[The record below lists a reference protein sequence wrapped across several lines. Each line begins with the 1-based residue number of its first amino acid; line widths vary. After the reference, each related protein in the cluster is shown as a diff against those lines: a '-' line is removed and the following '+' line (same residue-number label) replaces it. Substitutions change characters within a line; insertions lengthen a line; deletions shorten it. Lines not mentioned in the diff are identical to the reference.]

1 MAAKKKTGRITV
13 AMQCKECG
21 MTGYHTNLNKATTGK
36 LELKKY
42 CKKDKKRTVHVSR
55 EKLK

>member
-1 MAAKKKTGRITV
+1 MAAKKKTGRIIV

-21 MTGYHTNLNKATTGK
+21 KTGYFTNINKATTSK
-36 LELKKY
+36 LEIKKY
-42 CKKDKKRTVHVSR
+42 CNKDKKRTLHVSR

>member
-1 MAAKKKTGRITV
+1 M

-42 CKKDKKRTVHVSR
+42 CKKDKKRTVHTSR